1 MNPRLLR
8 VSFVAAVALV
18 APSVHAQ
25 ANDAAAAQS
34 LFNEGKKL
42 MADKKYSEACPKFAE
57 SQRLDPGI
65 GTMLWLAECHSKNGQ
80 TASAW
85 ALFHEAEALASKTKD
100 PRVHVA
106 RAEAKKLE
114 PKLSKLTID
123 ASAVAGIEGVEI
135 KRDGVVLGQPL
146 WGTNIPTDPG
156 SHRIT
161 VTAPDRKPWEGEV
174 TVPDEAGSASIT
186 IPALELAPQPIEAPP
201 PPPPPP
207 PPTVVVVETKRGGT
221 QRILGVVVG
230 SVGLVGIGAGAFFG
244 LRTGSQND
252 DSRTHCRPENRN
264 LCDAEGVSLRDD
276 AKTSAMFSNIG
287 FIAGGAL
294 LVGGAVL
301 FLTAPKS
308 STTKVGATP
317 LPGGGA
323 FAMQGT
329 F

>member
-1 MNPRLLR
+1 L
-8 VSFVAAVALV
+8 ALALA

-25 ANDAAAAQS
+25 ANDAAAAQA

-42 MADKKYSEACPKFAE
+42 MAEKKYAEACPKFAE

-65 GTMLWLAECHSKNGQ
+65 GTMLWLAECHAKNGH

-85 ALFHEAEALASKTKD
+85 ALFQEAEALASKTKD

-123 ASAVAGIEGVEI
+123 ASAVAGVEGVEI

-146 WGTNIPTDPG
+146 WGTSVPTDAG
-156 SHRIT
+156 AHRIT
-161 VTAPDRKPWEGEV
+161 VTAPDRKGWEGEV
-174 TVPDEAGSASIT
+174 TVPVDAGSASIT
-186 IPALELAPQPIEAPP
+186 IPPLELKPKPLEPLEPP

-207 PPTVVVVETKRGGT
+207 PPVVVDTHPGRT
-221 QRILGVVVG
+221 QRILGVVAG

-244 LRTGSQND
+244 LRTGSLND
-252 DSRTHCRPENRN
+252 DSHAHCRPENAN
-264 LCDAEGVSLRDD
+264 LCDAKGVSLRDD
-276 AKTSAMFSNIG
+276 AKSSAMFSNIG

-301 FLTAPKS
+301 FFTAPKAS
-308 STTKVGATP
+308 STKVGATP

-323 FAMQGT
+323 LAVHGT